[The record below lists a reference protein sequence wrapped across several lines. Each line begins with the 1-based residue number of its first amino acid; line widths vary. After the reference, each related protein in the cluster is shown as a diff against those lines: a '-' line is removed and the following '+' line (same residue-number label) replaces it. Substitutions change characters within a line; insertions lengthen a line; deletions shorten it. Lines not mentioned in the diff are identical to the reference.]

1 MQLQVDGLITSC
13 TPMVSI
19 DLTLYFP
26 LNPLGIIPPTQ
37 KPFLLECAFLL
48 GRQCTYLP
56 DSLPSLQPFC
66 KTEPFQSLVPE

>member
-1 MQLQVDGLITSC
+1 MRLQVNGLITSF

-37 KPFLLECAFLL
+37 KPFLLECA
-48 GRQCTYLP
+48 
-56 DSLPSLQPFC
+56 SLQPFC
-66 KTEPFQSLVPE
+66 KAEPFQSLVPE

>member
-1 MQLQVDGLITSC
+1 MRLQVDGLITSF

-48 GRQCTYLP
+48 GRQCTPPYNL
-56 DSLPSLQPFC
+56 SAR
-66 KTEPFQSLVPE
+66 QSLFRAWCQSSPPCPS